1 MDLSFRFPA
10 RRAALA
16 LSALLVLGA
25 FPATS
30 GAKTSFK
37 VTGKSV
43 VSETAGLGRVEVAG
57 DTAAVLQRDEGIVA
71 LMDVSD
77 PSKPKIL
84 GRYDDGAEDSLDG
97 DIVFSKDGNW
107 LIYARQTRQ
116 FSKDGVHVID
126 VSDPKSPSIASYA
139 PGGGAYRIEYF
150 EQAGAEWVVLLDA
163 VTGMVVYRFESITG
177 QLIPVSVEALPA
189 LKVGG
194 PASAGLYFEPKD
206 KGTGA
211 PLMYVTTGKTGLQV
225 YDFTDPTSP
234 TILGEWTDEI
244 GLAEVEVR
252 TVGKTRTV
260 YAATEYWFNKTLV
273 PEVIQIDAS
282 NLAKMKEVRRISL
295 GAPADD
301 ASRIQGMAL
310 TGDELLVAHS
320 TLGLRSFDRAG
331 KPTGAWVTPG
341 PQHEA
346 AGVQGRPYTFDVEAA
361 GGQVF
366 TTDASS
372 GTLTILRHLP

>member
-1 MDLSFRFPA
+1 MSPA
-10 RRAALA
+10 RRVALF
-16 LSALLVLGA
+16 LSALTLLAVL
-25 FPATS
+25 PASS

-37 VTGKSV
+37 VSGRSV
-43 VSETAGLGRVEVAG
+43 VSESAGLGRLEVAG

-71 LMDVSD
+71 LLDVSD
-77 PSKPKIL
+77 PSKPKVL
-84 GRYDDGAEDSLDG
+84 GRYDDGAEDSFDG
-97 DIVFSKDGNW
+97 DLVFSKDGKW
-107 LIYARQTRQ
+107 LIYARQTHQ
-116 FSKDGVHVID
+116 FSKDGIHVID
-126 VSDPKSPSIASYA
+126 VSDPKSPQLASYA

-163 VTGMVVYRFESITG
+163 ITGMVVYRFESTTG
-177 QLIPVSVEALPA
+177 QLVPVHVDALPA

-211 PLMYVTTGKTGLQV
+211 PLLYVTTGKTGLQV

-234 TILGEWTDEI
+234 NIAGRWRDEI

-252 TVGKTRTV
+252 TEGKTRTV
-260 YAATEYWFNKTLV
+260 YAATEYWFNKQLV
-273 PEVIQIDAS
+273 PEVIEIDAS
-282 NLAKMKEVRRISL
+282 NLSKMKEVRRISL
-295 GAPADD
+295 GAPADE

-310 TGDELLVAHS
+310 VGSELLVAHS
-320 TLGLRSFDRAG
+320 TLGLRSFDAKG
-331 KPTGAWVTPG
+331 KATGAWASPG

-346 AGVQGRPYTFDVEAA
+346 AGVQGRPYTFDVEVA
-361 GGQVF
+361 GGQVY
-366 TTDASS
+366 TSDASS